1 MLSRV
6 GNARGRRN
14 TGRRVCRDQCLGT
27 PVPGVPRLG
36 HFARQE
42 RNRWP
47 MSRSAAPVAE
57 PAALSLPLVMPI
69 YRPGTRD
76 ARRLLYD
83 DAMAIIEREYRFD
96 LQLDGVAARIFTSRR
111 SLQRAFNDAGRSF
124 RGEHLRARLRAAAAA
139 MRADPQRTVRDVS
152 LAVGYRQPAQFA
164 KAFRREFGVSP
175 AVYRRAAARA
185 REH

>member
-1 MLSRV
+1 
-6 GNARGRRN
+6 
-14 TGRRVCRDQCLGT
+14 
-27 PVPGVPRLG
+27 
-36 HFARQE
+36 
-42 RNRWP
+42 
-47 MSRSAAPVAE
+47 MSRSAALLAE
-57 PAALSLPLVMPI
+57 PAAVSLPLVMPI

-83 DAMAIIEREYRFD
+83 DAMAIIEREYRSD

-175 AVYRRAAARA
+175 AAYREAAARA
-185 REH
+185 RHREL